1 MQSSIN
7 VIKNSR
13 IIKQGNREINTQL
26 GTADTNSRHGEDKVI
41 LDAKMESYEN
51 IASSMLENA
60 RRESEMII
68 SKAYIDAAK
77 AKTEAFKE
85 GLENGNREGYA
96 TAYKDAIDGA
106 TEAAD
111 AVRAS
116 ADFIL
121 TQAKQQYSEYLVKK
135 EKHIKDLIVSIA
147 ENILKKEVK
156 EMDALNEMIFSTIK
170 TERNVKS
177 YVIKTNSTHFTTIK
191 DEIQNFKNRLA
202 FQGDIFVIEDSF
214 LDDGTAVIEKE
225 TGKSIVSIAYGIE
238 KIIEVFQEEQI
249 QI

>member
-121 TQAKQQYSEYLVKK
+121 TQAKQQ
-135 EKHIKDLIVSIA
+135 
-147 ENILKKEVK
+147 
-156 EMDALNEMIFSTIK
+156 
-170 TERNVKS
+170 
-177 YVIKTNSTHFTTIK
+177 
-191 DEIQNFKNRLA
+191 
-202 FQGDIFVIEDSF
+202 
-214 LDDGTAVIEKE
+214 
-225 TGKSIVSIAYGIE
+225 
-238 KIIEVFQEEQI
+238 
-249 QI
+249 

>member
-26 GTADTNSRHGEDKVI
+26 GTAATNSNPTGDKVS
-41 LDAKMESYEN
+41 LDANMESYEN
-51 IASSMLENA
+51 IASNMLESA
-60 RRESEMII
+60 RRESEIII

-77 AKTEAFKE
+77 AKAEAFKE
-85 GLENGNREGYA
+85 GLESGSREGYA
-96 TAYKDAIDGA
+96 TAYKDANDGA
-106 TEAAD
+106 MEAAD
-111 AVRAS
+111 AVRAD

-121 TQAKQQYSEYLVKK
+121 TQAQHQYSEYLVEK
-135 EKHIKDLIVSIA
+135 EKHIKDLIVNIA

-225 TGKSIVSIAYGIE
+225 TGKSIVSISYGIE

>member
-13 IIKQGNREINTQL
+13 VIKQGNREINAKL
-26 GTADTNSRHGEDKVI
+26 SAVSRDSNLEKSS
-41 LDAKMESYEN
+41 LDVDMESYKN
-51 IASSMLENA
+51 IASSILESA
-60 RRESEMII
+60 RRESEIII
-68 SKAYIDAAK
+68 SNAYIDAAK
-77 AKTEAFKE
+77 AKIEAYNE
-85 GLENGNREGYA
+85 GLENGNKEGYA

-106 TEAAD
+106 MEAAG
-111 AVRAS
+111 AVRTD

-121 TQAKQQYSEYLVKK
+121 AQAKHQYSEYLVKK
-135 EKHIKDLIVSIA
+135 EKHIKALIVNIA

-156 EMDALNEMIFSTIK
+156 EMDALNEMIYSTIK
-170 TERNVKS
+170 SERNVKS
-177 YVIKTNSTHFTTIK
+177 YVIKTNGTHFNTIK

-225 TGKSIVSIAYGIE
+225 TGKSIVSIDYGIE

>member
-13 IIKQGNREINTQL
+13 VINQGNREINTQFSE
-26 GTADTNSRHGEDKVI
+26 ASRNAHSGVDKVI
-41 LDAKMESYEN
+41 PNLNMESYEN
-51 IASSMLENA
+51 IANNILESA
-60 RRESEMII
+60 RRQSERII

-77 AKTEAFKE
+77 TKTEAFKE
-85 GLENGNREGYA
+85 GLDNGTREGYEA
-96 TAYKDAIDGA
+96 AYKDALSGA
-106 TEAAD
+106 MEAAE
-111 AVRAS
+111 AVRAD

-121 TQAKQQYSEYLVKK
+121 TSSKHEYNKYLIKK
-135 EKHIKDLIVSIA
+135 EKHIKALIINIA

-156 EMDALNEMIFSTIK
+156 EVDALNEMIFNTIK
-170 TERNVKS
+170 SERNVKS
-177 YVIKTNSTHFTTIK
+177 YVIKINSTHFVTIK
-191 DEIQNFKNRLA
+191 DEIQNFKDRLA
-202 FQGDIFVIEDSF
+202 FQGDIFVIEDNF

-249 QI
+249 

>member
-13 IIKQGNREINTQL
+13 VIDQGNREINTQL
-26 GTADTNSRHGEDKVI
+26 SKASRGSSFSGEKNS
-41 LDAKMESYEN
+41 LDVGMESYEN
-51 IASSMLENA
+51 IASNMLENA

-77 AKTEAFKE
+77 AKIEGFIE

-106 TEAAD
+106 MEAAD
-111 AVRAS
+111 AVRAD

-121 TQAKQQYSEYLVKK
+121 VQAKHQYSEYLVKK
-135 EKHIKDLIVSIA
+135 EKHIKALIVNIA

-170 TERNVKS
+170 TERNAKS
-177 YVIKTNSTHFTTIK
+177 YVIKANSTHFATIK

-249 QI
+249 QL